1 MTVNGKLDRKG
12 LPDTGFSADAV
23 EFAAP
28 RNPIEQIVAS
38 VVADL
43 LGIVR
48 AGVDDNF
55 FALGGN
61 SLIATR
67 LVARI
72 NAVVGDRISVRDV
85 FDAPTVAGL
94 AVLAQSED
102 GLESRPPLKPREG
115 STKVPVSL
123 AQQRLWFVNQF
134 DTSSSAYNVAF
145 VLSLEGRLDVSALR
159 QAFADVIARHET
171 LRTIF
176 PLADDGP
183 QQVILPTTSALL
195 GLDPIVVSGD
205 AELRELCHRVLSTGF
220 DVTAQIPLR
229 ASLFRL
235 AEDAHTLAVVVHHI
249 ASDGFSMAPLA
260 RDVMTA
266 YSSRLNG
273 SEPDWTP
280 LDVQYADY
288 TLWQREWLGSESDE
302 ESLISRQLAY
312 WTAALSD
319 LPEVLEIP
327 TDRPRPAVRSLQAD
341 HFEFGI
347 GEEVHAGVVAL
358 ARNHNATVFMTM
370 HAVLAIL
377 LARLSGG
384 DDITVGTPIA
394 GRGERELDDIVG
406 MFVNTLVLRT
416 RINGD
421 ATFSDVLGMVREGDL
436 GAFTHAEVPFERVV
450 EVLNPSRSTAYS
462 PLFQV
467 MLEFQDI
474 ERPTLELPGLQ
485 IRSLDAPID
494 TTNFDLQLTVS
505 ENVDAD
511 GIPAGITAE
520 FGYATDLFDEET
532 VAGFARRFQCILET
546 VTESADVRVGDIDI
560 LGISERAELAPAPG
574 GEALTPRTL
583 PELLAEATAHDPDA
597 VALAFEGREVCY
609 GELDER
615 SNQLARMLIER
626 GAGPET
632 VVAVCIP
639 RSVDAILAVW
649 AVAKSGAAF
658 LPVDPNHPAG
668 RIEYMLTDSGAVW
681 GVTTSAQ
688 RAALPDTAAWIVLG
702 GMDCEDQLARYSSA
716 ALSDDE
722 RTSPILIDN
731 PAYLIYTSGSTGT
744 PKGVVTTHRGLSNFA
759 AQEWETFA
767 TSVRSRT
774 LHFASPS
781 FDASVLELLLAIGAG
796 ATMVIAPPT
805 VLGGAELADLLE
817 SQQVTHCF
825 VTPAALASVDPAG
838 LTALECVVTG
848 GEACPP
854 ELVAQWAR
862 GRRMFNAYGP
872 TEATVVSSISG
883 QLVAEAPVTIGA
895 PTRGFTEAVLDSRLQ
910 PVPAGVTGELYL
922 AGPALAR
929 GYHQR
934 FPLTAEH
941 FVANPFG
948 PAGSRMYRTGDRV
961 RWTADQQLEYLGR
974 TDSQVKIRG
983 FRIERGEVES
993 ALLAHDDVAQAV
1005 TQVWNGDIGDS
1016 GGGRLIGYL
1025 VPESG
1030 TRIDSRAVLDF
1041 VSGQLASYMVPAALV
1056 VLDTLPLTVHGK
1068 LNRSALPAPD
1078 FAAAVSTNR
1087 PPRTETEKLLAGL
1100 FTDVLR
1106 LDSVGVDDSFFA
1118 LGGDSIMSIQL
1129 VARAR
1134 DAGVILSPRDVFDRR
1149 TVARLA
1155 EAASFDHDRTVGLD
1169 ELTGAG
1175 VGPLPLTPVSRWM
1188 LERSGGQV
1196 DKFSQSLLLA
1206 APVGLTYDVLVRAVG
1221 AVLDRHDMLRARL
1234 LPEMRAGM
1242 EVLPTGTATAEALV
1256 RRVPVDTVQGD
1267 DFIALAETELAA
1279 AADHLNPA
1287 TAEMVRVVWFDAPNE
1302 SGRLLVVVNHLVVD
1316 GVSWRILISDLAL
1329 ACSHIQ
1335 SGASPALPAV
1345 GTSMRRWTHGLL
1357 DAAQQRTPEL
1367 ELWKNILDGRDPLI
1381 GSRPLDPVTDVD
1393 STVDTVSV
1401 EVSSSVTSALLTAL
1415 PEAVHGSVGD
1425 GLLTALAMALITWR
1439 RRQGGTVE
1447 DALINLEGHGREEQV
1462 VDGADLSRTVGWFT
1476 TLYPARLDLTG
1487 IDIDDAMAGGS
1498 AAGQAIKAVKEQ
1510 LLAIPDHGIG
1520 FGLLRYLDSESSE
1533 SLSRFRSPQVSFNY
1547 LGRVASSDG
1556 TQDWLPVT
1564 GSRQLGGTQNPEMPV
1579 ASAIDINA
1587 FVDDSP
1593 DGPGLRASF
1602 AFPRGV
1608 LSEAEITEFTELW
1621 HRALG
1626 GLAAY
1631 TSRPDAGGL
1640 TPSDVPLVTV
1650 SQQQIERWEAQFPAL
1665 EDVWSL
1671 SPLQSGL
1678 LFHAA
1683 LAASSMDVYTA
1694 QLRINLEGRV
1704 DAGRLRTAAAGLLAR
1719 HPNLRTAFVYD
1730 DEGVPAQVVVDDV
1743 EVPWRA
1749 VDLSASGTDIESEL
1763 ARALDADRR
1772 ARFDLAAPPHL
1783 RLTLFRTAPEQ
1794 FVLAITNHHIILDG
1808 WSMPLLVRELLT
1820 RYAADGTP
1828 AGLPNPPSY
1837 RSYLEWL
1844 ANRDREATSSAWE
1857 AALDGLEEP
1866 TLLAPPGS
1874 AAAYGV
1880 PEDVDIV
1887 LPDTVRDALAEVVR
1901 SGGITM
1907 NTVVQAAWGVLLS
1920 RLLSRDDVI
1929 FGTTVAGR
1937 PPQLPGVEN
1946 MMGLFINTLPVRVRI
1961 SPEESLAQ
1969 LLTRLQGEQSRLLDY
1984 HEVSLGEVQSRAGL
1998 GNLFDTLS
2006 VFESYPVD
2014 KSGLDENSDIVGMR
2028 VTDLDA
2034 RDATHYPITLLS
2046 ILEPSLRL
2054 SLRYQPGIFDRA
2066 TMTMLGER
2074 LVRILETIADDVS
2087 TPVGEVDIFVS
2098 GERELVLDSW
2108 NATGHALPGVTLADL
2123 FDAQVARTPGAVAVV
2138 FEGTALSYREFDARV
2153 NRLARF
2159 LISVGVGPEVSVGV
2173 AVGRSVELLV
2183 AIYAVVKAGGA
2194 YVPVDVDQPVER
2206 VGFAVSSAGAVLIL
2220 TVSGGGGGLP
2230 VGVRVVE
2237 LDVVDVSG
2245 FSSVRVTDADRVAR
2259 LLPEHPAYVMF
2270 TSGSTG
2276 RPKGVV
2282 VPQVGVV
2289 NRLLWMQDRYPLS
2302 SDDVVLQKTPVTF
2315 DVSVWEL
2322 FWPLIVGARVVVAV
2336 AGGHRDPVYLSRV
2349 IVGQAVTV
2357 VHFVPSML
2365 DVFVAESGAA
2375 ACVGLRRV
2383 FASGESLSVV
2393 SAVRLRDVLP
2403 GVELH
2408 NLYGPTEASVDVT
2421 FHEFGSGVVGV
2432 GSVPIGVP
2440 VWNTRVFVLDS
2451 RLRPVPV
2458 GVVGELYLGGVQLAR
2473 GYVGRADLTADR
2485 FVADPFGGS
2494 GSRLYRSG
2502 DVVRWV
2508 RLSGARGDVAS
2519 SSGVRGDVASSGE
2532 LEYVGRSDFQVKLR
2546 GQRVELGE
2554 VEAVLLRQ
2562 VGVAQAVVVLRGG
2575 VGGEY
2580 LAGFVVPVS
2589 GVSLDVG
2596 VVLGGVAAEL
2606 VGFMVPSV
2614 LVVLSGLPVTVNG
2627 KLDRKALPD
2636 TGFSGTTFRSPSSPT
2651 EQAVA
2656 TAFADVLGVER
2667 ISADDSFFD
2676 LGGDSLS
2683 AARAVARINSAL
2695 GSTLSIAALFDAPV
2709 VSALAVWVEST
2720 AQTTAGVAMLSGRT
2734 RPDRIPLSLAQQRMW
2749 FVNQFDTSSPAY
2761 NIPVALRLE
2770 GVLDPDALRA
2780 ALGDVIERHE
2790 SLRTVFPGSSDG
2802 PRQTI
2807 ADPATV
2813 VLDLSPVHVSDGELR
2828 SALDHFFGVG
2838 FDVSEELPLR
2848 VKLLRLAP
2856 ERHVFAIVVHHIA
2869 ADGVSMAPLARDLML
2884 AYSARTRQQLPEW
2897 EPLPVQ
2903 YADYTL
2909 WQREV
2914 LGTDAQAGSE
2924 VSGQL
2929 DYWTRTLSGIPE
2941 LLQLP
2946 LDRPRP
2952 AQRSVAGGVVAFD
2965 IEPALHRTLIN
2976 LAHHS
2981 NSSLFMVM
2989 HAALV
2994 VLLERLSGSD
3004 DVVVGTPVAGR
3015 GRRELD
3021 GVVGMFVNTL
3031 VLRTH
3036 VDSGSTFA
3044 DVLSS
3049 VRAAD
3054 LGALEHADI
3063 PFERLVD
3070 ELAPE
3075 RSTAHAPLFQVLLE
3089 FQNST
3094 ALRLE
3099 LPGLAVRSIDV
3110 DLDVAKFD
3118 LQLSLMER
3126 VDEHGAPA
3134 GISAGFRYASDVFDR
3149 ESVQRISERY
3159 LRVVESVTTDPAKP
3173 VGDIDILRAAEHVL
3187 TSANRLGTSATL
3199 AELFD
3204 QAVVLSGDTVAV
3216 SPGDSAAVTYGE
3228 LDARANR
3235 LARLLVARGV
3245 AAESRVAVAMTTS
3258 VDLVVA
3264 ILAVVKSGAGYVPVD
3279 VTSPTERLA
3288 FILGDA
3294 RPRCVLTTTADSDAV
3309 DNFDLPMIMLDDPE
3323 TVSAL
3328 QRFSSLPVENAD
3340 RQGSLHPDSVA
3351 YIIYT
3356 SGSTGQPKGVQVS
3369 HRNVATLLANTQSLF
3384 GFGPTDVWTMFHSS
3398 AFDFSVW
3405 EMWGALC
3412 HGGRL
3417 VLVDYFTARSPAKFL
3432 DLLREQRV
3440 TVLNQTP
3447 TAFYQLAEADRL
3459 AGTPDLALRYVIF
3472 GGEALEFGHLKR
3484 WYERRDETAP
3494 VLVNMYGITETTV
3507 HVSHLEIDRDR
3518 AAHESASVI
3527 GHGLPGLRVYVLDG
3541 RLHPVPPGVIGEMY
3555 VSGAQVSR
3563 GYLGRSAL
3571 TASRFVPDP
3580 FTPGSRMYR
3589 SGDLGRW
3596 NANEMLEYLGR
3607 NDFQVQVKGYRIE
3620 LGEVESAL
3628 LACGGVAQS
3637 AVTALGD
3644 RLVGYVVPENGAV
3657 IDPAAIVDAVAQRL
3671 ASYMVPAAVLVLGEL
3686 PLTLNGKLDRKALP
3700 EADFGKNVTPS
3711 RLPVTDT
3718 ERVLAELFAQVLG
3731 LDSVG
3736 VHDSFFTIGGDS
3748 IMSIQLV
3755 TRAKAAG
3762 VVISPRDVFDRKTVA
3777 ALAEIAGTADEVSVL
3792 PELGGGGIGEIPLT
3806 PIASWM
3812 LGRGGDFR
3820 RYSQSALF
3828 TIPATL
3834 DVDTLTRA
3842 LQVVVDRH
3850 DLLRAK
3856 VFRTDST
3863 ETGWRMVVQAEG
3875 AVRAAAVVRRVQG
3888 SGVDAECAAR
3898 ELGAALDRLDPASG
3912 VMLQV
3917 VWLDSED
3924 SEDSEDSDDRDDST
3938 AARLLIAVHHLAM
3951 DGVSWR
3957 ILIPDLV
3964 SACAQL
3970 QSGSEPTLEPAGTS
3984 MRRWAHAL
3992 VDSAHDPRRI
4002 AELELWRGM
4011 LDASDPMLGS
4021 RPLAPSDTAV
4031 DIEVRLPPSLTEAL
4045 LTTVPAAF
4053 HGSVGD
4059 GLLTALALALI
4070 RWRRRREIELAEVLL
4085 SLEGHGREEQLA
4097 PGADL
4102 SRTIGWFT
4110 TIFPLRLDLRGVD
4123 LDDAFAGGPSAGA
4136 AIKKVKEQLLAVPD
4150 HGIGF
4155 GLLRY
4160 LNTDTAHALSS
4171 QAMPQISFN
4180 YLGRMGASSTRSAD
4194 GWVPIEEPGL
4204 RERLTADMPLAAVVD
4219 VNAMTVDTDDGPVL
4233 TSTWTFP
4240 PGVITREE
4248 VDELAQGWAQ
4258 ALHALGAHAQ
4268 AGGTGF
4274 TPSDFDLVELRQD
4287 GIDELESRVP
4297 DLSDVLS
4304 LSPLQAGMHF
4314 HAELAD
4320 ESVDAYLVQVSL
4332 ELVGSVD
4339 APRLRRAADTLLNRH
4354 SNLRTA
4360 FLHDAEGNTIQVVR
4374 ARVEIPWTEV
4384 DLTTPESSAMDVERI
4399 LGDDRLRPFEM
4410 TRAPLI
4416 RFLVIKTAPD
4426 NYLLVLT
4433 NHHILLDGWSMP
4445 LLITELLTLYAT
4457 DGDQTSL
4464 PRVRGYRDYLEWMK
4478 NRDQGASREM
4488 WAQAL
4493 AGVDG
4498 PTLLLPS
4505 ERGQQQ
4511 LSTISQE
4518 RVFDLAEDQTAR
4530 ILDVARS
4537 RGLTVNTIVQ
4547 VSWGIVLAALTGR
4560 DDVVFGATVSG
4571 RPPELAGIET
4581 MVGLFINTLPIR
4593 IRLLPSESLGD
4604 VLERVQ
4610 AEQAALLDHHY
4621 IGLADIRRAAGPEV
4635 GFDTLA
4641 VFESYPVDRG
4651 GLTTDTDIA
4660 GMRVVG
4666 VDAKDAAHYPL
4677 SLVASVDARLR
4688 LKFEYLPDALDANTI
4703 DAVAGRLVQA
4713 LAACTD
4719 PDQSLAALSLL
4730 TEQEHRD
4737 LVPVSGGSGGS
4748 TRTLAQILEDA
4759 AGLDPRA
4766 IALSYRDVDL
4776 SYGDLDKRSNRLAR
4790 VLISRGVGPETFV
4803 AIGIPR
4809 SIESVLSVW
4818 AVAKTG
4824 AAFVPID
4831 PSYPDGRIVHMLS
4844 DSGVALGV
4852 TTMEHRDR
4860 LPGTTDWMVLDD
4872 PDFAR
4877 ECAQQSG
4884 SRVHRI
4890 PAVAL
4895 DSAAYVVYTS
4905 GSTGLPKGVVVTH
4918 RGLDNFA
4925 RDQIERFGAT
4935 PQSRTL
4941 HFSTPSFDGSV
4952 FEYLQAFG
4960 AGATMVIVPTDIYG
4974 GNELAD
4980 LVKRERVT
4988 HAFIT
4993 TAALASLDPTGLES
5007 LADVVFGGEACPPEL
5022 VARWADPDL
5031 RNSRAGGRRLYNA
5044 YGPTE
5049 TTVMSNIS
5057 EPMVPEMPITIG
5069 GPIRGVAE
5077 LVLDHRL
5084 QPVPVGVP
5092 GELYL
5097 AGVGLA
5103 RGYHRR
5109 PALTAERFVADPS
5122 QPGTRMYRTGDIVR
5136 WTAEHSLEYVGRSDF
5151 QVKVRG
5157 FRIEPG
5163 EIDTVLMSE
5172 PNVGFAATLA
5182 RSGPAGDTLLASY
5195 VVPTSG
5201 RTLDGAELTR
5211 AISDRL
5217 PAHMVPSSIT
5227 VLERVPLTAVGKLD
5241 RAALPEPV
5249 FDSRAVHYRAPS
5261 GTIEVAVAGI
5271 FAEVLGIDDVGADDG
5286 FFELGGNSL
5295 SATRVMARIR
5305 ASLGAENG
5313 VRDLFE
5319 APTVAALARRID
5331 QSEQERSERPI
5342 LAARPRPEDIPL
5354 SFAQQ
5359 RMWFVNQLDIAS
5371 PAYNI
5376 PIVVRLRGALDAG
5389 ALSDAIIDVVRRHE
5403 SLRTVFP
5410 ERESGP
5416 VQQILPAESAL
5427 PSMISVPVVDEEH
5440 LRDELARLV
5449 SAGFDVTVR
5458 APLRVGLFSLSSTE
5472 HVLAVVVHHI
5482 SADGFS
5488 MVPLVRDVMT
5498 AYGARVG
5505 GSAPEW
5511 PMLPVQ
5517 YADYSLW
5524 QRELLGSDDDAESL
5538 LSAQLDYWTTTLAG
5552 TPDLLELPTD
5562 RERPSQQSFR
5572 GGRINF
5578 SVDRDLHRRVK
5589 ELSRSLHCTEF
5600 MTIHAALAVLLARLG
5615 STDDVVIGTP
5625 IAGRGERA
5633 LDDLVGMFVGTLAL
5647 RTPVDAA
5654 QPFTALAARCR
5665 DVDLGAFAHAD
5676 VPFERVVEEIGP
5688 TRSTAYS
5695 PISQVSLEFQNNER
5709 PVLTLPGLE
5718 VQGLDPEL
5726 DVVKVDLEFLLVE
5739 EFDSN
5744 GEPAGMTGAVD
5755 FATDLFDGDTVRSFA
5770 ERFVRILVAVTE
5782 DPDEAIGEIPLLDK
5796 EESRELAPAR
5806 GTPDVPPELLPDMLT
5821 AAAALDP
5828 DAVALSYE
5836 DRQITYR
5843 ELDEWSNSVA
5853 RVLRGHGVGPE
5864 TFVALG
5870 MPRSIEAVVSI
5881 WSITKAGAA
5890 FVPVDPAYPTERID
5904 YMLSDS
5910 GASVGLTLRG
5920 NRSQLPHTVSWLV
5933 LDDADFVE
5941 QLAAV
5946 SSSPFTDEDRTRPLY
5961 LAHPAYLIYTS
5972 GSTGKPKGVN
5982 VTHQGLAN
5990 FTAETR
5996 ERFEVTHDAR
6006 VSQLTSPSF
6015 DASVFELMM
6024 AFSASARVV
6033 IVPPTIYGGSDLAD
6047 LLKREHVTHATIT
6060 PTALSS
6066 LGEEG
6071 LDSLRVLDLV
6081 GEACPPEVV
6090 AQWAPGR
6097 SLHSGYGPTETTVQ
6111 ASVSEPMH
6119 PGEGVNVGAP
6129 ALGFGFLV
6137 LDERLQPVPGGVHG
6151 ELYITGP
6158 GMARG
6163 YHNRMALTSERF
6175 VACPFGD
6182 SSSRMYRTGD
6192 VVRWRQSENGT
6203 GYTLEYIGRSDFQV
6217 KVRGFRIELG
6227 EIDAVLARHPAVSF
6241 VATIGRPGPAG
6252 ETVLVSYLR
6261 AQDGQDVVPAELR
6274 TYAAE
6279 RLPAHMVPAAVVVLD
6294 RIPMTPVGKLDRKAL
6309 PAPEFGSLAAA
6320 FRAPTTDTERVIVE
6334 VFAEVLG
6341 VERVGTADSFFDL
6354 GGSSLVATKIVSGLH
6369 ARLDRKVPLQWMF
6382 LDPTPAGIARRLDIP
6397 THSADVEEALAVVIP
6412 LRVQGSG
6419 RPLFCVHPGIGLSW
6433 GYAGLVQHLPPDRPV
6448 YGLQLPT
6455 ISGDGEYR
6463 SIEQLAHR
6471 YVEELQA
6478 IAPTGPYDLLGWSLG
6493 GIIAHAMAVELQRAG
6508 EEVGTL
6514 AVMDSYPENGE
6525 APESAELDIREL
6537 LLGLGLD
6544 VGAEDVG
6551 TETNKGDEMT
6561 YERAAELLGE
6571 TFGTE
6576 TGVRAR
6582 DVARIATGYK
6592 NSRRLGHQFI
6602 PQIYHGDLHV
6612 FAAMRDGDGA
6622 ANARS
6627 PLEWSPLVTGRIDVQ
6642 PVDCG
6647 HNEMIE
6653 PHALA
6658 IIGPALARA
6667 ITAEI

>member
-1 MTVNGKLDRKG
+1 
-12 LPDTGFSADAV
+12 
-23 EFAAP
+23 
-28 RNPIEQIVAS
+28 
-38 VVADL
+38 
-43 LGIVR
+43 
-48 AGVDDNF
+48 
-55 FALGGN
+55 
-61 SLIATR
+61 
-67 LVARI
+67 
-72 NAVVGDRISVRDV
+72 
-85 FDAPTVAGL
+85 
-94 AVLAQSED
+94 
-102 GLESRPPLKPREG
+102 
-115 STKVPVSL
+115 
-123 AQQRLWFVNQF
+123 
-134 DTSSSAYNVAF
+134 
-145 VLSLEGRLDVSALR
+145 
-159 QAFADVIARHET
+159 
-171 LRTIF
+171 
-176 PLADDGP
+176 
-183 QQVILPTTSALL
+183 
-195 GLDPIVVSGD
+195 
-205 AELRELCHRVLSTGF
+205 
-220 DVTAQIPLR
+220 
-229 ASLFRL
+229 
-235 AEDAHTLAVVVHHI
+235 
-249 ASDGFSMAPLA
+249 
-260 RDVMTA
+260 
-266 YSSRLNG
+266 
-273 SEPDWTP
+273 
-280 LDVQYADY
+280 
-288 TLWQREWLGSESDE
+288 
-302 ESLISRQLAY
+302 
-312 WTAALSD
+312 
-319 LPEVLEIP
+319 
-327 TDRPRPAVRSLQAD
+327 
-341 HFEFGI
+341 
-347 GEEVHAGVVAL
+347 
-358 ARNHNATVFMTM
+358 
-370 HAVLAIL
+370 
-377 LARLSGG
+377 
-384 DDITVGTPIA
+384 
-394 GRGERELDDIVG
+394 
-406 MFVNTLVLRT
+406 
-416 RINGD
+416 
-421 ATFSDVLGMVREGDL
+421 
-436 GAFTHAEVPFERVV
+436 
-450 EVLNPSRSTAYS
+450 
-462 PLFQV
+462 
-467 MLEFQDI
+467 
-474 ERPTLELPGLQ
+474 
-485 IRSLDAPID
+485 
-494 TTNFDLQLTVS
+494 
-505 ENVDAD
+505 
-511 GIPAGITAE
+511 
-520 FGYATDLFDEET
+520 
-532 VAGFARRFQCILET
+532 
-546 VTESADVRVGDIDI
+546 
-560 LGISERAELAPAPG
+560 
-574 GEALTPRTL
+574 
-583 PELLAEATAHDPDA
+583 
-597 VALAFEGREVCY
+597 
-609 GELDER
+609 
-615 SNQLARMLIER
+615 
-626 GAGPET
+626 
-632 VVAVCIP
+632 
-639 RSVDAILAVW
+639 
-649 AVAKSGAAF
+649 
-658 LPVDPNHPAG
+658 
-668 RIEYMLTDSGAVW
+668 
-681 GVTTSAQ
+681 
-688 RAALPDTAAWIVLG
+688 
-702 GMDCEDQLARYSSA
+702 
-716 ALSDDE
+716 
-722 RTSPILIDN
+722 
-731 PAYLIYTSGSTGT
+731 
-744 PKGVVTTHRGLSNFA
+744 
-759 AQEWETFA
+759 
-767 TSVRSRT
+767 
-774 LHFASPS
+774 
-781 FDASVLELLLAIGAG
+781 
-796 ATMVIAPPT
+796 
-805 VLGGAELADLLE
+805 
-817 SQQVTHCF
+817 
-825 VTPAALASVDPAG
+825 
-838 LTALECVVTG
+838 
-848 GEACPP
+848 
-854 ELVAQWAR
+854 
-862 GRRMFNAYGP
+862 
-872 TEATVVSSISG
+872 
-883 QLVAEAPVTIGA
+883 
-895 PTRGFTEAVLDSRLQ
+895 
-910 PVPAGVTGELYL
+910 
-922 AGPALAR
+922 
-929 GYHQR
+929 
-934 FPLTAEH
+934 
-941 FVANPFG
+941 
-948 PAGSRMYRTGDRV
+948 
-961 RWTADQQLEYLGR
+961 
-974 TDSQVKIRG
+974 
-983 FRIERGEVES
+983 
-993 ALLAHDDVAQAV
+993 
-1005 TQVWNGDIGDS
+1005 
-1016 GGGRLIGYL
+1016 
-1025 VPESG
+1025 
-1030 TRIDSRAVLDF
+1030 
-1041 VSGQLASYMVPAALV
+1041 
-1056 VLDTLPLTVHGK
+1056 
-1068 LNRSALPAPD
+1068 
-1078 FAAAVSTNR
+1078 
-1087 PPRTETEKLLAGL
+1087 
-1100 FTDVLR
+1100 
-1106 LDSVGVDDSFFA
+1106 
-1118 LGGDSIMSIQL
+1118 
-1129 VARAR
+1129 
-1134 DAGVILSPRDVFDRR
+1134 
-1149 TVARLA
+1149 
-1155 EAASFDHDRTVGLD
+1155 
-1169 ELTGAG
+1169 
-1175 VGPLPLTPVSRWM
+1175 
-1188 LERSGGQV
+1188 
-1196 DKFSQSLLLA
+1196 
-1206 APVGLTYDVLVRAVG
+1206 
-1221 AVLDRHDMLRARL
+1221 
-1234 LPEMRAGM
+1234 
-1242 EVLPTGTATAEALV
+1242 
-1256 RRVPVDTVQGD
+1256 
-1267 DFIALAETELAA
+1267 
-1279 AADHLNPA
+1279 
-1287 TAEMVRVVWFDAPNE
+1287 
-1302 SGRLLVVVNHLVVD
+1302 
-1316 GVSWRILISDLAL
+1316 
-1329 ACSHIQ
+1329 
-1335 SGASPALPAV
+1335 
-1345 GTSMRRWTHGLL
+1345 
-1357 DAAQQRTPEL
+1357 
-1367 ELWKNILDGRDPLI
+1367 
-1381 GSRPLDPVTDVD
+1381 
-1393 STVDTVSV
+1393 
-1401 EVSSSVTSALLTAL
+1401 
-1415 PEAVHGSVGD
+1415 
-1425 GLLTALAMALITWR
+1425 
-1439 RRQGGTVE
+1439 
-1447 DALINLEGHGREEQV
+1447 
-1462 VDGADLSRTVGWFT
+1462 
-1476 TLYPARLDLTG
+1476 
-1487 IDIDDAMAGGS
+1487 
-1498 AAGQAIKAVKEQ
+1498 
-1510 LLAIPDHGIG
+1510 
-1520 FGLLRYLDSESSE
+1520 
-1533 SLSRFRSPQVSFNY
+1533 
-1547 LGRVASSDG
+1547 
-1556 TQDWLPVT
+1556 
-1564 GSRQLGGTQNPEMPV
+1564 
-1579 ASAIDINA
+1579 
-1587 FVDDSP
+1587 
-1593 DGPGLRASF
+1593 
-1602 AFPRGV
+1602 
-1608 LSEAEITEFTELW
+1608 
-1621 HRALG
+1621 
-1626 GLAAY
+1626 
-1631 TSRPDAGGL
+1631 
-1640 TPSDVPLVTV
+1640 
-1650 SQQQIERWEAQFPAL
+1650 
-1665 EDVWSL
+1665 
-1671 SPLQSGL
+1671 
-1678 LFHAA
+1678 
-1683 LAASSMDVYTA
+1683 
-1694 QLRINLEGRV
+1694 
-1704 DAGRLRTAAAGLLAR
+1704 
-1719 HPNLRTAFVYD
+1719 
-1730 DEGVPAQVVVDDV
+1730 
-1743 EVPWRA
+1743 
-1749 VDLSASGTDIESEL
+1749 
-1763 ARALDADRR
+1763 
-1772 ARFDLAAPPHL
+1772 
-1783 RLTLFRTAPEQ
+1783 
-1794 FVLAITNHHIILDG
+1794 
-1808 WSMPLLVRELLT
+1808 
-1820 RYAADGTP
+1820 
-1828 AGLPNPPSY
+1828 
-1837 RSYLEWL
+1837 
-1844 ANRDREATSSAWE
+1844 
-1857 AALDGLEEP
+1857 
-1866 TLLAPPGS
+1866 
-1874 AAAYGV
+1874 
-1880 PEDVDIV
+1880 
-1887 LPDTVRDALAEVVR
+1887 
-1901 SGGITM
+1901 
-1907 NTVVQAAWGVLLS
+1907 
-1920 RLLSRDDVI
+1920 
-1929 FGTTVAGR
+1929 
-1937 PPQLPGVEN
+1937 
-1946 MMGLFINTLPVRVRI
+1946 
-1961 SPEESLAQ
+1961 
-1969 LLTRLQGEQSRLLDY
+1969 
-1984 HEVSLGEVQSRAGL
+1984 
-1998 GNLFDTLS
+1998 
-2006 VFESYPVD
+2006 
-2014 KSGLDENSDIVGMR
+2014 
-2028 VTDLDA
+2028 
-2034 RDATHYPITLLS
+2034 
-2046 ILEPSLRL
+2046 
-2054 SLRYQPGIFDRA
+2054 
-2066 TMTMLGER
+2066 
-2074 LVRILETIADDVS
+2074 
-2087 TPVGEVDIFVS
+2087 
-2098 GERELVLDSW
+2098 
-2108 NATGHALPGVTLADL
+2108 
-2123 FDAQVARTPGAVAVV
+2123 
-2138 FEGTALSYREFDARV
+2138 
-2153 NRLARF
+2153 
-2159 LISVGVGPEVSVGV
+2159 
-2173 AVGRSVELLV
+2173 
-2183 AIYAVVKAGGA
+2183 
-2194 YVPVDVDQPVER
+2194 
-2206 VGFAVSSAGAVLIL
+2206 
-2220 TVSGGGGGLP
+2220 
-2230 VGVRVVE
+2230 
-2237 LDVVDVSG
+2237 
-2245 FSSVRVTDADRVAR
+2245 
-2259 LLPEHPAYVMF
+2259 
-2270 TSGSTG
+2270 
-2276 RPKGVV
+2276 
-2282 VPQVGVV
+2282 
-2289 NRLLWMQDRYPLS
+2289 
-2302 SDDVVLQKTPVTF
+2302 
-2315 DVSVWEL
+2315 
-2322 FWPLIVGARVVVAV
+2322 
-2336 AGGHRDPVYLSRV
+2336 
-2349 IVGQAVTV
+2349 
-2357 VHFVPSML
+2357 
-2365 DVFVAESGAA
+2365 
-2375 ACVGLRRV
+2375 
-2383 FASGESLSVV
+2383 
-2393 SAVRLRDVLP
+2393 
-2403 GVELH
+2403 
-2408 NLYGPTEASVDVT
+2408 
-2421 FHEFGSGVVGV
+2421 
-2432 GSVPIGVP
+2432 
-2440 VWNTRVFVLDS
+2440 
-2451 RLRPVPV
+2451 
-2458 GVVGELYLGGVQLAR
+2458 
-2473 GYVGRADLTADR
+2473 
-2485 FVADPFGGS
+2485 
-2494 GSRLYRSG
+2494 
-2502 DVVRWV
+2502 
-2508 RLSGARGDVAS
+2508 
-2519 SSGVRGDVASSGE
+2519 
-2532 LEYVGRSDFQVKLR
+2532 
-2546 GQRVELGE
+2546 
-2554 VEAVLLRQ
+2554 
-2562 VGVAQAVVVLRGG
+2562 
-2575 VGGEY
+2575 
-2580 LAGFVVPVS
+2580 
-2589 GVSLDVG
+2589 
-2596 VVLGGVAAEL
+2596 
-2606 VGFMVPSV
+2606 
-2614 LVVLSGLPVTVNG
+2614 SGLPVTVNG

-2636 TGFSGTTFRSPSSPT
+2636 AHFSGTAYRAPSTPT

-2656 TAFADVLGVER
+2656 TAFADVLGLKRVG
-2667 ISADDSFFD
+2667 ADDSFFN

-2683 AARAVARINSAL
+2683 ATRAVARINSAL
-2695 GSTLSIAALFDAPV
+2695 GSTLGIAALFDAPV
-2709 VSALAVWVEST
+2709 VSALAAWVELT
-2720 AQTTAGVAMLSGRT
+2720 ARTTAGVPMLSGRT
-2734 RPDRIPLSLAQQRMW
+2734 QPDRIPLSLAQQRMW

-2761 NIPVALRLE
+2761 NIPVALQLD

-2780 ALGDVIERHE
+2780 ALGDVMERHE
-2790 SLRTVFPGSSDG
+2790 SLRTVFPGSADG
-2802 PRQTI
+2802 PRQAI
-2807 ADPATV
+2807 VDPTTV
-2813 VLDLSPVHVSDGELR
+2813 ALDLSSTHVSDGKLR
-2828 SALDHFFGVG
+2828 STLDGFFCIG
-2838 FDVSEELPLR
+2838 FDVSEELSLR

-2856 ERHVFAIVVHHIA
+2856 ERHVLAIVVHHIA
-2869 ADGVSMAPLARDLML
+2869 ADGVSMAPLARDLMF
-2884 AYSARTRQQLPEW
+2884 AYSARSRQQRPGW

-2903 YADYTL
+2903 YADYSL

-2914 LGTDAQAGSE
+2914 LGTDAQPGSE

-2946 LDRPRP
+2946 LDRSRP
-2952 AQRSVAGGVVAFD
+2952 AQRSVVGGVVAFE

-2976 LAHHS
+2976 LAHQS

-3004 DVVVGTPVAGR
+3004 DVVVGSPVAGR

-3031 VLRTH
+3031 VLRTR
-3036 VDSGSTFA
+3036 VDAGATFA
-3044 DVLSS
+3044 EVLSG

-3054 LGALEHADI
+3054 LGAFEHSDI

-3070 ELAPE
+3070 ELAPQ
-3075 RSTAHAPLFQVLLE
+3075 RSTSHTPLFQVLLE
-3089 FQNST
+3089 FQNTT

-3118 LQLSLMER
+3118 LQLSLLER
-3126 VDEHGAPA
+3126 VDEIGAPA

-3149 ESVQRISERY
+3149 ESVQRISERFM
-3159 LRVVESVTTDPAKP
+3159 RVVESVTTDPTKP

-3187 TSANRLGTSATL
+3187 TSANRQGTDVASATL

-3204 QAVVLSGDTVAV
+3204 QAVVLSGGTVAV
-3216 SPGDSAAVTYGE
+3216 SPGAAAAVTYRE

-3235 LARLLVARGV
+3235 LARLLVAQGV
-3245 AAESRVAVAMTTS
+3245 GAESLVAVAMTTS

-3294 RPRCVLTTTADSDAV
+3294 RPRCVLTTTADAHAVNSSDIRMV
-3309 DNFDLPMIMLDDPE
+3309 MLDDPE
-3323 TVSAL
+3323 TVTAL
-3328 QRFSSLPVENAD
+3328 QQFSSLPMEDAD

-3351 YIIYT
+3351 YVIYT

-3384 GFGPTDVWTMFHSS
+3384 GFGPTDVWTMFHSA

-3447 TAFYQLAEADRL
+3447 TAFYQLAEADRR

-3472 GGEALEFGHLKR
+3472 GGEALEFGHLNR
-3484 WYERRDETAP
+3484 WYERRDETSP

-3507 HVSHLEIDRDR
+3507 HVSHLEIDRDQ
-3518 AAHESASVI
+3518 AAHKSASVI

-3555 VSGAQVSR
+3555 ISGAQVSR

-3596 NANEMLEYLGR
+3596 NANGTLEYLGR
-3607 NDFQVQVKGYRIE
+3607 NDFQVQLKGYRIE

-3637 AVTALGD
+3637 AVAAHGD

-3657 IDPAAIVDAVAQRL
+3657 INPAAIIDAVVKSL
-3671 ASYMVPAAVLVLGEL
+3671 ASYMVPAAVVVLGKL
-3686 PLTLNGKLDRKALP
+3686 PLTLNGKLDRKSLP
-3700 EADFGKNVTPS
+3700 EPDFGKNVTPS
-3711 RLPVTDT
+3711 RQPVTDT
-3718 ERVLAELFAQVLG
+3718 ERILADLFANVLG

-3736 VHDSFFTIGGDS
+3736 VDDSFFTIGGDS

-3777 ALAEIAGTADEVSVL
+3777 ALAEIARTADEVFL
-3792 PELGGGGIGEIPLT
+3792 EELAGGGIGEIPLT

-3856 VFRTDST
+3856 LFRTDST
-3863 ETGWRMVVQAEG
+3863 ETGWRMEVPAEG
-3875 AVRAAAVVRRVQG
+3875 AVRAAAVVRRVEG

-3898 ELGAALDRLDPASG
+3898 ELDAALDRLDPASG

-3917 VWLDSED
+3917 IWLDSD
-3924 SEDSEDSDDRDDST
+3924 DSDDSHDSHDSDDST

-3957 ILIPDLV
+3957 ILMPDLA

-3970 QSGSEPTLEPAGTS
+3970 QSGSEPMLEPAGTS

-3992 VDSAHDPRRI
+3992 ADAAHEPRRI

-4011 LDASDPMLGS
+4011 LEAPDPMLGS
-4021 RPLAPSDTAV
+4021 RPLALSDTAV
-4031 DIEVRLPPSLTEAL
+4031 DIEVRLSPSLTEAL

-4070 RWRRRREIELAEVLL
+4070 RWRRRREIDVAEALL

-4097 PGADL
+4097 PGVDL

-4110 TIFPLRLDLRGVD
+4110 TIFPVRLDLRGVD

-4160 LNTDTAHALSS
+4160 LNTDTAQLLSPQS
-4171 QAMPQISFN
+4171 MPQISFN
-4180 YLGRMGASSTRSAD
+4180 YLGRMGASATGSAD

-4204 RERLTADMPLAAVVD
+4204 RERSAAGIPLGAVVD
-4219 VNAMTVDTDDGPVL
+4219 ANAMTVDTDDGPVL

-4258 ALHALGAHAQ
+4258 ALYALGAHAQ

-4287 GIDELESRVP
+4287 GIEELESRVP
-4297 DLSDVLS
+4297 DLSDVWS

-4332 ELVGSVD
+4332 DLVGSVD
-4339 APRLRRAADTLLNRH
+4339 VPRLRRAADALLNRH
-4354 SNLRTA
+4354 ANLRAA
-4360 FLHDAEGNTIQVVR
+4360 FLHETEGKTIQAVR
-4374 ARVEIPWTEV
+4374 SRVEVPWTEV
-4384 DLTTPESSAMDVERI
+4384 DLTTPDSSSIDVERF
-4399 LGDDRLRPFEM
+4399 LDDDRLRPFEM

-4416 RFLVIKTAPD
+4416 RFMAIKTAPD
-4426 NYLLVLT
+4426 KYRLVLT

-4457 DGDQTSL
+4457 DGDQSSL

-4478 NRDQGASREM
+4478 NRDQAASREM

-4493 AGVDG
+4493 AGVEG
-4498 PTLLLPS
+4498 PTLILPS
-4505 ERGQQQ
+4505 DRGRQ
-4511 LSTISQE
+4511 LSTISHE
-4518 RVFDLAEDQTAR
+4518 WVFDLDEDETAR

-4537 RGLTVNTIVQ
+4537 RGLTVNTMVQ
-4547 VSWGIVLAALTGR
+4547 VSWGMVLAALTGR

-4581 MVGLFINTLPIR
+4581 MIGLFINTLPVR
-4593 IRLLPSESLGD
+4593 IRLRPDETLGD
-4604 VLERVQ
+4604 LLERVQ

-4621 IGLADIRRAAGPEV
+4621 VGLADIRRAAGPEV

-4666 VDAKDAAHYPL
+4666 VDAMDAAHYPL
-4677 SLVASVDARLR
+4677 SLVASVDTRLR
-4688 LKFEYLPDALDANTI
+4688 LKFEYLPDAFDANVI
-4703 DAVAGRLVQA
+4703 DSIAGRLVQA
-4713 LAACTD
+4713 LDACAS
-4719 PDQSLAALSLL
+4719 PDQSLAAVSLL
-4730 TEQEHRD
+4730 TEQERAN
-4737 LVPVSGGSGGS
+4737 LVPVSGGAGGS
-4748 TRTLAQILEDA
+4748 TRTLPQILEEA
-4759 AGLDPRA
+4759 AALDPFA
-4766 IALSYRDVDL
+4766 IALSYKDVDV
-4776 SYGDLDKRSNRLAR
+4776 SYGDLDERSNRLAR
-4790 VLISRGVGPETFV
+4790 ALISRGAGSETFV

-4809 SIESVLSVW
+4809 SIDSVLSVW

-4831 PSYPDGRIVHMLS
+4831 PTYPAERIAHMIG

-4852 TTMEHRDR
+4852 TTMEHRNR
-4860 LPGTTDWMVLDD
+4860 LPGTTDWLVLDD

-4877 ECAQQSG
+4877 ECAEQSEG
-4884 SRVHRI
+4884 RVDRI

-4895 DSAAYVVYTS
+4895 DGVAYVVYTS

-4925 RDQIERFGAT
+4925 LDQIERLGAT
-4935 PQSRTL
+4935 AQSRTL

-4974 GNELAD
+4974 GDELAD
-4980 LVKRERVT
+4980 LVTRDRVT

-4993 TAALASLDPTGLES
+4993 TAALASLDPTRLES

-5031 RNSRAGGRRLYNA
+5031 PSTRAQGRRLYNA

-5057 EPMVPEMPITIG
+5057 EPMVADMSITIG
-5069 GPIRGVAE
+5069 GPIRGVTE

-5109 PALTAERFVADPS
+5109 PALTAERFVANPS
-5122 QPGTRMYRTGDIVR
+5122 QSGTRMYRTGDIVR

-5163 EIDTVLMSE
+5163 EIDAVLMSE

-5201 RTLDGAELTR
+5201 CTLDAAALTR
-5211 AISDRL
+5211 ALSGRL
-5217 PAHMVPSSIT
+5217 PAHMVPSSIM
-5227 VLERVPLTAVGKLD
+5227 VLERIPLTAVGKLD

-5249 FDSRAVHYRAPS
+5249 FDAGAVQYRAPS
-5261 GTIEVAVAGI
+5261 GQIELAVAGI

-5319 APTVAALARRID
+5319 APTVAALAKRID
-5331 QSEQERSERPI
+5331 QSAREQSERPI

-5376 PIVVRLRGALDAG
+5376 PIVVRLRGALDTE
-5389 ALSDAIIDVVRRHE
+5389 ALSEAITDVVRRHE

-5410 ERESGP
+5410 ERDSGP

-5427 PSMISVPVVDEEH
+5427 PALISVPVVDEVH

-5458 APLRVGLFSLSSTE
+5458 APLRVGLFSLSAIE
-5472 HVLAVVVHHI
+5472 RVLAVVVHHI

-5488 MVPLVRDVMT
+5488 MVPLVHDVMT
-5498 AYGARVG
+5498 AYRARAG

-5511 PMLPVQ
+5511 SPLPVQ

-5524 QRELLGSDDDAESL
+5524 QRELLGSDGDPESL

-5578 SVDRDLHRRVK
+5578 SVDRHLHRRVK
-5589 ELSRSLHCTEF
+5589 ELSRSLRCTEF

-5615 STDDVVIGTP
+5615 STDEVVIGTP
-5625 IAGRGERA
+5625 IAGRGEPA

-5647 RTPVDAA
+5647 RTPVDSA
-5654 QPFTALAARCR
+5654 QSFTNLAARCR

-5695 PISQVSLEFQNNER
+5695 PIAQVSLEFQNNER
-5709 PVLTLPGLE
+5709 PFLALPGLD
-5718 VQGLDPEL
+5718 VQGVDPEL
-5726 DVVKVDLEFLLVE
+5726 DVVKVDLEFLLAE
-5739 EFDSN
+5739 EFGSN
-5744 GEPAGMTGAVD
+5744 GEPAGMSGAVD

-5770 ERFVRILVAVTE
+5770 ERFVRILAAVTE

-5796 EESRELAPAR
+5796 DESRELAPAR

-5843 ELDEWSNSVA
+5843 ELDQWSNSVA
-5853 RVLRGHGVGPE
+5853 RVLRGRGVGPE

-5870 MPRSIEAVVSI
+5870 MPRSIEAVVAI

-5904 YMLSDS
+5904 YMLTDS

-5946 SSSPFTDEDRTRPLY
+5946 SSAPFTDDDRTSPLY

-6033 IVPPTIYGGSDLAD
+6033 IVPPAIYGGSDLAD

-6129 ALGFGFLV
+6129 ALGFAFVV

-6151 ELYITGP
+6151 ELYIAGP

-6175 VACPFGD
+6175 VACPFGAP
-6182 SSSRMYRTGD
+6182 SSRMYRTGD
-6192 VVRWRQSENGT
+6192 VVRWRESGNGT

-6241 VATIGRPGPAG
+6241 VATIGYPGPSG

-6261 AQDGQDVVPAELR
+6261 VQGGHDVVPAELR
-6274 TYAAE
+6274 TYASE
-6279 RLPAHMVPAAVVVLD
+6279 RLPTHMVPAAVVVLD

-6320 FRAPTTDTERVIVE
+6320 FHAPTTDTERVIVE

-6354 GGSSLVATKIVSGLH
+6354 GGSSLVATKIVSALH

-6412 LRVQGSG
+6412 LRVKGSG

-6433 GYAGLVQHLPPDRPV
+6433 GYAGLVQYLPPDRPV

-6471 YVEELQA
+6471 YVEEIQA
-6478 IAPTGPYDLLGWSLG
+6478 IARTGPYDLLGWSLG
-6493 GIIAHAMAVELQRAG
+6493 GIIAHAIAVELQRAG
-6508 EEVGTL
+6508 EDVGTL

-6525 APESAELDIREL
+6525 EPESGELDIREL

-6551 TETNKGDEMT
+6551 METNKGDEMT
-6561 YERAAELLGE
+6561 YERAADLLGE
-6571 TFGTE
+6571 TFGTD

-6582 DVARIATGYK
+6582 DLARIAAGYK

-6602 PQIYHGDLHV
+6602 PQIYDGDLHV

-6627 PLEWSPLVTGRIDVQ
+6627 PLEWTPLVTGRIDVQ

-6667 ITAEI
+6667 ITGDI